1 MNSLFAWIQH
11 YGYAGLF
18 TLLVLGIVGLPVPDE
33 TLLLFS
39 GYLVSVHRL
48 HGWATYLAAFCGSAS
63 GITISY
69 LLGRGLEEGIVHR
82 FVKRE
87 RIDKV
92 RNWFHKIGDWALFA
106 GYFIP
111 GVRHFTALVAG
122 MSELEYK
129 NFAGFA
135 YPGAAVWSA
144 TFVTA
149 GYYLG
154 ENWHAALEFVH
165 RYTLLFVLL
174 IVGVATAAFVASN
187 IRKR

>member
-18 TLLVLGIVGLPVPDE
+18 TLLILGIVGLPVPDE

-39 GYLVSVHRL
+39 GYLVSANRL
-48 HGWATYLAAFCGSAS
+48 HGWATYLTAFCGSGC

-69 LLGRGLEEGIVHR
+69 LLGRALEEGFVHR
-82 FVKRE
+82 FVKQE
-87 RIDKV
+87 RIDRV
-92 RNWFHKIGDWALFA
+92 RNWFHKIGDWALFI

-122 MSELEYK
+122 MSELEYR
-129 NFAGFA
+129 NFAAYA

-144 TFVTA
+144 TFITA
-149 GYYLG
+149 GYYMG
-154 ENWHAALEFVH
+154 ENWRAALQFVH
-165 RYTLLFVLL
+165 RYTLVFVLVVAVAAAALL
-174 IVGVATAAFVASN
+174 IASN